1 MVLTFWNTLYFYI
14 FKDISTIAP
23 RLENIFKILDGWVI
37 QLVEELDN
45 YPGGCPEWFLRN
57 MDVNN
62 KTVTSGVQTASL
74 LCKYRTL
81 IEPNNTPFE
90 YEAKGINRVK
100 RLWNYLI
107 KQEHLSAYFIKYIF
121 GKKNKTA
128 VNFFKFIKI
137 F

>member
-1 MVLTFWNTLYFYI
+1 M
-14 FKDISTIAP
+14 
-23 RLENIFKILDGWVI
+23 DGWVI
-37 QLVEELDN
+37 QLVEDLDN

-62 KTVTSGVQTASL
+62 TTVTSGVQTASL
-74 LCKYRTL
+74 IRKYRTL

-121 GKKNKTA
+121 GRNETA
-128 VNFFKFIKI
+128 VDFFFNLLKFFKGG
-137 F
+137 